1 MTEGIQ
7 TIQVEEHD
15 EATTLAMLA
24 NFAGLSDR
32 DAFAQLFNNVVSIM
46 NMMHRQRGHVTDED
60 LLERSTWA
68 IEAAV
73 GYKAP
78 VELTVDDA

>member
-1 MTEGIQ
+1 MSEGIE
-7 TIQVEEHD
+7 TIQIEEQD

-32 DAFAQLFNNVVSIM
+32 DAFAQLFNNIVSTM
-46 NMMHRQRGHVTDED
+46 NMAHRQRGHVTDED
-60 LLERSTWA
+60 LLERMIWA

-73 GYKAP
+73 GYTAP
-78 VELTVDDA
+78 VETTINDV